1 MAAELFS
8 MQELMMTKDEKEISK
23 ILSGF
28 KCSRNRDSERFLK
41 NASLIHE
48 KRSISRT
55 YLMMDGGKISG
66 FFTLALKCL
75 GLNEADLKQD
85 LVESMNLK
93 DGIAQSYL
101 LGQVAKSDNAEQGLG
116 RDMINLAF
124 GLFSRG
130 KEMFGCRMVRLDC
143 RDELINYYRSC
154 GFQQIRR
161 NTDLNLNQMA
171 AFI

>member
-1 MAAELFS
+1 MTVKLFS
-8 MQELMMTKDEKEISK
+8 MQELMLTKDEEEISK

-28 KCSRNRDSERFLK
+28 KCSRNRDSEQFLK

-55 YLMMDGGKISG
+55 YLMLDGEKISG

-75 GLNEADLKQD
+75 NLNEIDLEQD
-85 LVESMNLK
+85 LAETMNLK

-101 LGQVAKSDNAEQGLG
+101 LGQVAKSDNAEPGFG

-143 RDELINYYRSC
+143 KDELTEYYRSC
-154 GFQQIRR
+154 GFRQIRR
-161 NTDLNLNQMA
+161 NADRNLNQMA